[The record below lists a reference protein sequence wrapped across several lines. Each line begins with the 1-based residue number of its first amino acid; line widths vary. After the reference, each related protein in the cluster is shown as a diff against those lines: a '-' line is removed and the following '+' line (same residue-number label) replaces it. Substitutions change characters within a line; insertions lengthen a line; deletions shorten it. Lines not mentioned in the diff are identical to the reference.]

1 MTLHDLIQ
9 TYGHDWTIRSWPQ
22 PGATRRQQIGQIDPH
37 GHAYTPPGLTMNIW
51 ADTLDDLSEQ
61 LAEQKQ
67 LLDQAHERGGAGEAT
82 PSPARAGEGPRTTTG
97 GQP

>member
-22 PGATRRQQIGQIDPH
+22 PGATRRQQLGN
-37 GHAYTPPGLTMNIW
+37 LTVSGELAMTLW
-51 ADTLDDLSEQ
+51 ASTLPELAEL
-61 LAEQKQ
+61 LAEQEQ